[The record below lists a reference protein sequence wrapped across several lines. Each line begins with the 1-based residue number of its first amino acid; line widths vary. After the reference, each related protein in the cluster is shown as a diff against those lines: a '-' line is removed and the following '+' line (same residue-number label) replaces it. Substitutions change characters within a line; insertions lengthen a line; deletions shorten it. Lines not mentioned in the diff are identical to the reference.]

1 MSAFVMLKGIA
12 DTMQIYTRK
21 VYYLGCCS
29 ALWNRDYD
37 AYFISA
43 QSPMFPFVEDTII
56 HKDNTKNKIYKV
68 IRTWFL
74 F

>member
-12 DTMQIYTRK
+12 DTMQIYTSESVLSWLLFGFVGQRWQ
-21 VYYLGCCS
+21 S
-29 ALWNRDYD
+29 

-56 HKDNTKNKIYKV
+56 HKDNTKNKI
-68 IRTWFL
+68 
-74 F
+74 